1 MLSKTCK
8 YGIQSLILL
17 ASIKKGADSQIDEYV
32 LGKQLSSA
40 LSIPKE
46 YIHKVL
52 HILVNKKL
60 VTSMKGPQGGFRLAR
75 APADI
80 TLFDIVKAIDGT
92 AAFET
97 CVIRAQKC
105 DEHNPCGLHHYWRKN
120 LIQARTLLDQITIDQ
135 LADEVRKGNHVL
147 ELCTEDFGLHEL
159 KKQIGIN

>member
-1 MLSKTCK
+1 VLSKTCK

-17 ASIKKGADSQIDEYV
+17 ASIKKSADSQIDEYV
-32 LGKQLSSA
+32 LGKQLASA

-52 HILVNKKL
+52 HNLVNKKL
-60 VTSMKGPQGGFRLAR
+60 VISMKGPQGGFRLAR

-97 CVIRAQKC
+97 CVIRTQKC
-105 DEHNPCGLHHYWRKN
+105 DEDNPCGLHHYWRKN
-120 LIQARTLLDQITIDQ
+120 LTQARTLLDQITIDE
-135 LADEVRKGNHVL
+135 LADEVRKGKRVL
-147 ELCTEDFGLHEL
+147 EFCTEDFGLKEL
-159 KKQIGIN
+159 KKQFGIN